1 MRQNLSYILFFL
13 RFSADRCDARAALE
27 DGGFRHLEHTGA
39 ARDSHVILSQRSMN
53 RLDRIM
59 GILLLLRGGRV
70 VSATDLS
77 KRFEVSVRTIYRDIE
92 ELSGLGVPV
101 AVEMGRTGGFRMR
114 EGYFLPPVTLNPEEA
129 ASLLLGI
136 ILMRRLRVLPF
147 PKEADFAERKLLA
160 ALPEETRRLME
171 RASRLI
177 GFERVPA
184 DLLHPEPDDPVAAGE
199 AAPGEAEI
207 VGRFLRAVLSRS
219 RVRMKYRSPYR
230 GEEPFQDVE
239 PRGIIWDRDRWYL
252 VGDVE
257 VREGE
262 PRMWRSDRILD
273 IAAGPSMKPTKEGFD
288 VEELLDREW
297 LGKAMARWR
306 EGPTARIALTP
317 DQAAMLKRD
326 WYYAHALYEDM
337 ADGRVALTYGE
348 DDPEAVAALVRWLGP
363 GAELVAPAEWR
374 PIVAAGLRRM
384 LEAHE

>member
-1 MRQNLSYILFFL
+1 
-13 RFSADRCDARAALE
+13 
-27 DGGFRHLEHTGA
+27 
-39 ARDSHVILSQRSMN
+39 MN

-70 VSATDLS
+70 VSASDLA

-92 ELSGLGVPV
+92 ELGGLGVPI

-114 EGYFLPPVTLNPEEA
+114 EGYFLPPVTLEPEEA

-177 GFERVPA
+177 GFERVPS

-199 AAPGEAEI
+199 AAPEEAEI
-207 VGRFLRAVLSRS
+207 VGRFLKAVLSRS

-230 GEEPFQDVE
+230 AEEPFRDVE

-257 VREGE
+257 VRSGE
-262 PRMWRSDRILD
+262 PRMWRSDRILE
-273 IAAGPSMKPTKEGFD
+273 ISAGPSMKPTREGFD
-288 VEELLDREW
+288 VGELLERKW

-306 EGPTARIALTP
+306 EGPTARIEMTAA
-317 DQAAMLKRD
+317 QAERLKRD
-326 WYYAHALYEDM
+326 WYYAHALFEESGG
-337 ADGRVALTYGE
+337 GRVAMTYGE
-348 DDPEAVAALVRWLGP
+348 DDPEAAAALVRWLGP
-363 GAELVAPAEWR
+363 GAELAEPAEWR
-374 PIVAAGLRRM
+374 AIVAEGLRAM
-384 LEAHE
+384 LAAHAEEKR